1 MKSIKL
7 ERTINLGNYQSIKVG
22 VTVERWMNEEQ
33 EQFII
38 RAMDC
43 MANALELLDVPDK
56 NVMWSTKR

>member
-7 ERTINLGNYQSIKVG
+7 ERTIQLVKFQSIKVG